1 MTKKS
6 GFHEDFKRDDGVK
19 PGSDQAFGLIFA
31 AGFAIFGFLPFLTEE
46 SLAGFSFW
54 PLAFSTLLLSIT
66 FMAPELL
73 RPFNLLWFKFG
84 LLLHKVISPL
94 VMGLL
99 FYLVI
104 TPIAWVMR
112 LFGKRP
118 LNLRFD
124 KNADSYW
131 IKRDPPGPEPKS
143 MKNQF

>member
-1 MTKKS
+1 MSKKS

-19 PGSDQAFGLIFA
+19 PGSEQAFGLIFSA
-31 AGFAIFGFLPFLTEE
+31 VFAIFGFLPFLTEE

-54 PLAFSTLLLSIT
+54 PLALSIFLLSIT
-66 FMAPELL
+66 FMAPEVLKPL
-73 RPFNLLWFKFG
+73 NLLWFKFG
-84 LLLHKVISPL
+84 QLLHKIVSPVI
-94 VMGLL
+94 MGLL
-99 FYLVI
+99 FYLTI
-104 TPIAWVMR
+104 APISLLMR

-131 IKRDPPGPEPKS
+131 IKRDPPGPKPDS